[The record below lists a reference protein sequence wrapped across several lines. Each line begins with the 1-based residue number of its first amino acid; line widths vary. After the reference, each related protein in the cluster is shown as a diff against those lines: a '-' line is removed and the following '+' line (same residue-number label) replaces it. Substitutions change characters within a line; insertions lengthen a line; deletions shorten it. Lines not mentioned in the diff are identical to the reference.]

1 VASRFV
7 LSCEEGDVEGIF
19 GDGSYG
25 AIWRFWLLFEVVW
38 REREEDLRY
47 RIDDTRFLDVVIK
60 ILFI

>member
-1 VASRFV
+1 
-7 LSCEEGDVEGIF
+7 VEGIF

-38 REREEDLRY
+38 REREEDDLRN
-47 RIDDTRFLDVVIK
+47 RIDDTRFLDVVSK